1 MGSRTRDFAFNVA
14 SWGVRKGSNN
24 LFVWSAKTWT
34 KRCLTVSK
42 VKMLGLLWFNVEK
55 KMQTFREIGML
66 EWICYV
72 WPTHL
77 HWDGLHVEHT
87 PFTKTSRNK
96 FVKGIPA
103 FLKSNMTT
111 LLCRPELRVGTI
123 AIQLENLTP
132 VGVSRSWGGKGQL
145 MAKDKVG
152 VVIVMNS
159 GDKEVIK
166 LFWLLYLIDL
176 WY

>member
-1 MGSRTRDFAFNVA
+1 
-14 SWGVRKGSNN
+14 
-24 LFVWSAKTWT
+24 
-34 KRCLTVSK
+34 
-42 VKMLGLLWFNVEK
+42 
-55 KMQTFREIGML
+55 
-66 EWICYV
+66 
-72 WPTHL
+72 
-77 HWDGLHVEHT
+77 
-87 PFTKTSRNK
+87 
-96 FVKGIPA
+96 
-103 FLKSNMTT
+103 MTT

-166 LFWLLYLIDL
+166 LF
-176 WY
+176 